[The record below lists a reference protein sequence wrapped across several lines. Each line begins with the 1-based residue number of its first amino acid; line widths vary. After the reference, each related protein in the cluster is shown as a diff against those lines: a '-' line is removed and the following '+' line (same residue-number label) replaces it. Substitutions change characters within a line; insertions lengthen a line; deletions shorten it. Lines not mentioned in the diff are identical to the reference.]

1 MTRHRMLPPAWLA
14 ASLAVVAVAAL
25 AVAAAG
31 LPTPRARALPPAG
44 TDTFHAIGQ
53 VAVESRKGSET
64 LLVTGTVNVQR
75 GAPYMSGGVEVV
87 DTEIISM
94 NLSGQSRIGQLS
106 IVESPTLASTGRIQ
120 SKSPPPADYPAS
132 SYFDVFLRVTAP
144 GSPSPTVQLSNTQA
158 WRMTA
163 TSNAT
168 AWPPMTLTYA
178 SPAIKGVNNDG
189 DARVDEDSSDDDGD
203 HAYDEDPIDGSN
215 NDTDA
220 LFNEDPPLAQCT
232 LALCDDDGDGLIDE
246 DPSCLPLFP
255 TLPMGACVASISFT
269 IYTDTDG
276 DGCNDEQE
284 LGPSELTGGRRNPQ
298 NPYDFYDVNGDRVVT
313 IPVDVLLV
321 ARAFGSSTGPYYDV
335 VLDRSMPPTAQQ
347 EPDPTKRE
355 SWDMGPP
362 DSFISVPVDVFGVAK
377 QFGHNC
383 S

>member
-1 MTRHRMLPPAWLA
+1 MAHRNFPSAWLA
-14 ASLAVVAVAAL
+14 ASIAAL
-25 AVAAAG
+25 AVAMLVTAAAG
-31 LPTPRARALPPAG
+31 PRAPRARALPPAG

-64 LLVTGTVNVQR
+64 LLVTGTVTVQR

-87 DTEIISM
+87 DTEITSM
-94 NLSGQSRIGQLS
+94 NLSGQSLIGPLT
-106 IVESPTLASTGRIQ
+106 IIESPTLASTGRIQ
-120 SKSPPPADYPAS
+120 SKSPPPAEYPAS

-144 GSPSPTVQLSNTQA
+144 GSPSPTVQLSNIEA

-163 TSNAT
+163 TSNAN

-178 SPAIKGVNNDG
+178 SPAIKGVDNDG
-189 DARVDEDSSDDDGD
+189 DGQIDEDSSDDDGD
-203 HAYDEDPIDGSN
+203 HAYDEDPIDGFN

-220 LFNEDPPLAQCT
+220 FFNEDPPLAQCT

-255 TLPMGACVASISFT
+255 TLPMGACVASISLE

-284 LGPSELTGGRRNPQ
+284 LGPSEITGGRRDPQ
-298 NPYDFYDVNGDRVVT
+298 NPYDFYDVNGDRAIS

-321 ARAFGSSTGPYYDV
+321 ARAFGSSAGPYYDV
-335 VLDRSMPPTAQQ
+335 ALDRSLPPSAQE

-355 SWDMGPP
+355 LWDTGPP
-362 DSFISVPVDVFGVAK
+362 DGYISITIDVLRVAR
-377 QFGHNC
+377 QFGHHC